1 MAGLADTLQS
11 ELMLYQGISVH
22 IYFPGSI
29 LTPGFE
35 EEQKSKPQIT
45 KEIDGARPNMYLQII
60 VSPDHTT

>member
-1 MAGLADTLQS
+1 
-11 ELMLYQGISVH
+11 MLYQGISVH